1 MNLYIK
7 TIVTGPFQE
16 NSYLLTDKL
25 SKKCVLVDPGDEA
38 QKIINYINEKHF
50 LPIAIIN
57 THAHLDHIGA
67 ISEIKAEYSIPF
79 YLHIEEKPI
88 LDSYLVSCRMFGMK
102 PAESPSVDEWL
113 NASGELLIGPFKFL
127 IIETPGHTPGGCS
140 FLIDDIIFV
149 GDTLFQG
156 SIGLTYLPGGDRK
169 ILDKSL
175 IKLINK
181 LNPKTTVYSGHGPS
195 TSIGFEK
202 INNPFCLL
210 YTSDAADE

>member
-1 MNLYIK
+1 LNLYIK

-16 NSYLLTDKL
+16 NSYLLIDKL
-25 SKKCVLVDPGDEA
+25 SKKCVLIDPGDEA
-38 QKIINYINEKHF
+38 QKIINFINEKNI

-79 YLHIEEKPI
+79 YLHTEEKPI
-88 LDSYLVSCRMFGMK
+88 LDAYLISCRMFGMK
-102 PAESPSVDEWL
+102 PAQSPSVDVWL

-156 SIGLTYLPGGDRK
+156 SIGRTDLPGGDRK

-202 INNPFCLL
+202 INNPFLIQL
-210 YTSDAADE
+210 QNNFN

>member
-16 NSYLLTDKL
+16 NSYLLIDKL
-25 SKKCVLVDPGDEA
+25 SKKCVLIDPGDEA
-38 QKIINYINEKHF
+38 QKIINFINEKNI

-67 ISEIKAEYSIPF
+67 ISEIKAVYSIPF

-156 SIGLTYLPGGDRK
+156 SIGRTDLPGGDRK

-202 INNPFCLL
+202 INNPFLIQL
-210 YTSDAADE
+210 QNNFN

>member
-25 SKKCVLVDPGDEA
+25 SKKCVLIDPGDEA
-38 QKIINYINEKHF
+38 QKIINYINEKHII
-50 LPIAIIN
+50 PIAIIN

-156 SIGLTYLPGGDRK
+156 SIGRTDLPGGDRK

-202 INNPFCLL
+202 INNPFLIQL
-210 YTSDAADE
+210 QNNFN

>member
-16 NSYLLTDKL
+16 NSYLLIDKL
-25 SKKCVLVDPGDEA
+25 SNKCVLIDPGDEA
-38 QKIINYINEKHF
+38 QKIINYINEKHIV
-50 LPIAIIN
+50 PIAIIN

-79 YLHIEEKPI
+79 YLHTEEKPI
-88 LDSYLVSCRMFGMK
+88 LDSYLISCRMFGIK
-102 PAESPSVDEWL
+102 PAQSPSVDEWL
-113 NASGELLIGPFKFL
+113 NTSGELLIGPFKFL

-156 SIGLTYLPGGDRK
+156 SIGRTDLPGGDRK

-202 INNPFCLL
+202 INNPFLIQL
-210 YTSDAADE
+210 QNNFN

>member
-16 NSYLLTDKL
+16 NSYLLIDKL
-25 SKKCVLVDPGDEA
+25 SKKCVLIDPGDEA
-38 QKIINYINEKHF
+38 QKIINFINEKNI

-79 YLHIEEKPI
+79 YLHTEEKPI
-88 LDSYLVSCRMFGMK
+88 LDSYLISCRMFGMK
-102 PAESPSVDEWL
+102 PAQSPSVDVWL

-140 FLIDDIIFV
+140 FLINDVIFV

-156 SIGLTYLPGGDRK
+156 SIGRTDLPGGDRK

-202 INNPFCLL
+202 INNPFLIQL
-210 YTSDAADE
+210 QNNFN

>member
-16 NSYLLTDKL
+16 NSYLLIDKL
-25 SKKCVLVDPGDEA
+25 SNKCVLVDPGDEA
-38 QKIINYINEKHF
+38 QKIINYINEKHI

-79 YLHIEEKPI
+79 YLHTEEKPI

-156 SIGLTYLPGGDRK
+156 SIGRTDLPGGDRK

-181 LNPKTTVYSGHGPS
+181 LNPKATVYSGHGPS

-202 INNPFCLL
+202 INNPFLIQL
-210 YTSDAADE
+210 QNNFN

>member
-7 TIVTGPFQE
+7 TIVTGPFNE
-16 NSYLLTDKL
+16 NSYLLIDKL
-25 SKKCVLVDPGDEA
+25 SNKCVLVDPGDEA
-38 QKIINYINEKHF
+38 QKIINYINVKHI

-113 NASGELLIGPFKFL
+113 DSSGELLIEPFKFL

-140 FLIDDIIFV
+140 YLIDDALFV

-156 SIGLTYLPGGDRK
+156 SIGRTDLPGGDRK

-181 LNPKTTVYSGHGPS
+181 LNSKTTVYSGHGPS
-195 TSIGFEK
+195 TTIGFEK
-202 INNPFCLL
+202 TSNPFLIQL
-210 YTSDAADE
+210 QNKIN

>member
-16 NSYLLTDKL
+16 NSYLLIDKL
-25 SKKCVLVDPGDEA
+25 SNKCVLVDPGDEA
-38 QKIINYINEKHF
+38 QKIINYINEKHI

-88 LDSYLVSCRMFGMK
+88 LDSYLVSCRMFGIK
-102 PAESPSVDEWL
+102 PGESPSVDEWL
-113 NASGELLIGPFKFL
+113 DSSAELLIGPFKFL

-140 FLIDDIIFV
+140 YLIDDALFV

-156 SIGLTYLPGGDRK
+156 SIGRTDLPGGDRK

-181 LNPKTTVYSGHGPS
+181 LNSKTAVYSGHGPS
-195 TSIGFEK
+195 TTIGFEK
-202 INNPFCLL
+202 TSNPFLIQL
-210 YTSDAADE
+210 QSKFN

>member
-16 NSYLLTDKL
+16 NSYLLIDKL
-25 SKKCVLVDPGDEA
+25 SNKCVLVDPGDEA
-38 QKIINYINEKHF
+38 QKIINYINEKHII
-50 LPIAIIN
+50 PIAIIN

-67 ISEIKAEYSIPF
+67 ISEIKAVYSIPF

-156 SIGLTYLPGGDRK
+156 SIGRTDLPGGDRK

-202 INNPFCLL
+202 INNPFLIQL
-210 YTSDAADE
+210 QNNFN

>member
-1 MNLYIK
+1 LNLYIK

-16 NSYLLTDKL
+16 NSYLLIDKL
-25 SKKCVLVDPGDEA
+25 SKKCVLIDPGDEA
-38 QKIINYINEKHF
+38 QKIINFVNEKNII
-50 LPIAIIN
+50 PIAIIN

-79 YLHIEEKPI
+79 YLHTEEKPI
-88 LDSYLVSCRMFGMK
+88 LDSYLISCRMFGMK
-102 PAESPSVDEWL
+102 PAGSPSVDEWL
-113 NASGELLIGPFKFL
+113 DSSGELLIGPFKFL

-156 SIGLTYLPGGDRK
+156 SIGRTDLPGGDRK

-202 INNPFCLL
+202 INNPFLIQL
-210 YTSDAADE
+210 QNNFN

>member
-1 MNLYIK
+1 MNLFIK

-16 NSYLLTDKL
+16 NSYLLIDKL
-25 SKKCVLVDPGDEA
+25 SNKCVLVDPGDEA
-38 QKIINYINEKHF
+38 QKIINYINEKHII
-50 LPIAIIN
+50 PIAIIN

-79 YLHIEEKPI
+79 YLHTEEKPI
-88 LDSYLVSCRMFGMK
+88 LDSYLISCRMFGMK
-102 PAESPSVDEWL
+102 PAQSPSVDVWL

-140 FLIDDIIFV
+140 FLIDDVIFV

-156 SIGLTYLPGGDRK
+156 SIGRTDLPGGDRN

-181 LNPKTTVYSGHGPS
+181 LNPKTAVYSGHGPS

-202 INNPFCLL
+202 INNPFLIQL
-210 YTSDAADE
+210 QNNFN

>member
-16 NSYLLTDKL
+16 NSYLLIDKL
-25 SKKCVLVDPGDEA
+25 SKKCVLIDPGDEA
-38 QKIINYINEKHF
+38 QKIINFINEKNI

-79 YLHIEEKPI
+79 YLHTEEKPI

-102 PAESPSVDEWL
+102 PAQSPSVDEWL
-113 NASGELLIGPFKFL
+113 NTSGELLIGPFKFL

-140 FLIDDIIFV
+140 FLIDDAIFV

-156 SIGLTYLPGGDRK
+156 SIGRTDLPGGDRK

-175 IKLINK
+175 IILINK
-181 LNPKTTVYSGHGPS
+181 LSPKTTVYSGHGPS

-202 INNPFCLL
+202 INNPFLIQL
-210 YTSDAADE
+210 QNNFN

>member
-16 NSYLLTDKL
+16 NSYLLIDKL
-25 SKKCVLVDPGDEA
+25 SKKCVLIDPGDEA
-38 QKIINYINEKHF
+38 QKIINFINEKNII
-50 LPIAIIN
+50 PIAIIN

-67 ISEIKAEYSIPF
+67 ISEIKAEYSTPF
-79 YLHIEEKPI
+79 YLHTEEKPI
-88 LDSYLVSCRMFGMK
+88 LDSYLISCRMFGMK
-102 PAESPSVDEWL
+102 PAQSPSVDVWL

-140 FLIDDIIFV
+140 FLIDDVIFV

-156 SIGLTYLPGGDRK
+156 SIGRTDLPGGDRK

-202 INNPFCLL
+202 INNPFLIQL
-210 YTSDAADE
+210 QNNFN

>member
-16 NSYLLTDKL
+16 NSYLLIDKL
-25 SKKCVLVDPGDEA
+25 SNKCVLVDPGDEA
-38 QKIINYINEKHF
+38 QKIINYINENHII
-50 LPIAIIN
+50 PIAIIN

-140 FLIDDIIFV
+140 FIIDDIIFV

-156 SIGLTYLPGGDRK
+156 SIGRTDLPGGDRK
-169 ILDKSL
+169 IIDKSL

-202 INNPFCLL
+202 INNPFLIQL
-210 YTSDAADE
+210 QNNFN

>member
-16 NSYLLTDKL
+16 NSYLLIDNL
-25 SKKCVLVDPGDEA
+25 SNKCVLIDPGDEA
-38 QKIINYINEKHF
+38 QKIINYINENHII
-50 LPIAIIN
+50 PIAIIN

-79 YLHIEEKPI
+79 YLHTEEKPI
-88 LDSYLVSCRMFGMK
+88 LDSYLISCRMFGVK
-102 PAESPSVDEWL
+102 PAQSPSVDVWL
-113 NASGELLIGPFKFL
+113 NAIGELLIGPFKFL

-140 FLIDDIIFV
+140 FLIDDVIFV

-156 SIGLTYLPGGDRK
+156 SIGRTDLPGGDRK

-181 LNPKTTVYSGHGPS
+181 LNPKTAVYSGHGPS

-202 INNPFCLL
+202 INNPFLIQL
-210 YTSDAADE
+210 QNNFN

>member
-16 NSYLLTDKL
+16 NSYLLIDKL
-25 SKKCVLVDPGDEA
+25 SNKCVLVDPGDEA
-38 QKIINYINEKHF
+38 QEIINYINEKHII
-50 LPIAIIN
+50 PIAIIN

-156 SIGLTYLPGGDRK
+156 SIGRTDLPGGDRK

-202 INNPFCLL
+202 INNPFLIQIQNKFN
-210 YTSDAADE
+210 

>member
-16 NSYLLTDKL
+16 NSYLLIDKL
-25 SKKCVLVDPGDEA
+25 SKKCVLIDPGDEA
-38 QKIINYINEKHF
+38 QKIINYINEKHII
-50 LPIAIIN
+50 PIAIIN

-140 FLIDDIIFV
+140 FLINDVIFV

-156 SIGLTYLPGGDRK
+156 SIGRTDLPGGDRK

-181 LNPKTTVYSGHGPS
+181 LNPKTAVYSGHGPS

-202 INNPFCLL
+202 INNPFLIQL
-210 YTSDAADE
+210 QNNFN

>member
-16 NSYLLTDKL
+16 NSYLLIDKL
-25 SKKCVLVDPGDEA
+25 SKKCVLIDPGDEA
-38 QKIINYINEKHF
+38 QKIINFINEKNII
-50 LPIAIIN
+50 PIAIIN

-79 YLHIEEKPI
+79 YLHIEEKTI

-102 PAESPSVDEWL
+102 PGKSPSVDEWL

-156 SIGLTYLPGGDRK
+156 SIGRTDLPGGDRK

-181 LNPKTTVYSGHGPS
+181 LNHKTTVYSGHGPS

-202 INNPFCLL
+202 INNPFLIQL
-210 YTSDAADE
+210 QNNFN

>member
-16 NSYLLTDKL
+16 NSYLLIDKL
-25 SKKCVLVDPGDEA
+25 SKKCVLIDPGDEA
-38 QKIINYINEKHF
+38 QKIINFINEKNI

-79 YLHIEEKPI
+79 YLHTEEKPI
-88 LDSYLVSCRMFGMK
+88 LDSYLISCRMFGMK
-102 PAESPSVDEWL
+102 PAQSPSVDVWL

-140 FLIDDIIFV
+140 FLIDDVIFV

-156 SIGLTYLPGGDRK
+156 SIGRTDLPGGDRK

-202 INNPFCLL
+202 INNPFLIQIQNKFN
-210 YTSDAADE
+210 

>member
-25 SKKCVLVDPGDEA
+25 SKKCVLIDPGDEA
-38 QKIINYINEKHF
+38 QKIINFINEKNII
-50 LPIAIIN
+50 PIAIIN

-67 ISEIKAEYSIPF
+67 ISEIKAVYSIPF

-156 SIGLTYLPGGDRK
+156 SIGRTDLPGGDRK

-202 INNPFCLL
+202 INNPFLIQL
-210 YTSDAADE
+210 QNNFN

>member
-16 NSYLLTDKL
+16 NSYLLIDKL
-25 SKKCVLVDPGDEA
+25 SKKCVLIDPGDEA
-38 QKIINYINEKHF
+38 QKIINFINEKNI

-156 SIGLTYLPGGDRK
+156 SIGRTDLPGGDRK

-202 INNPFCLL
+202 INNPFLIQL
-210 YTSDAADE
+210 QNKFN

>member
-16 NSYLLTDKL
+16 NSYLLIDKL
-25 SKKCVLVDPGDEA
+25 SKKCVLIDPGDEA
-38 QKIINYINEKHF
+38 QKIINYINENHII
-50 LPIAIIN
+50 PIAIIN

-79 YLHIEEKPI
+79 YLHTEEKPI
-88 LDSYLVSCRMFGMK
+88 LDAYLISCRMFGMK
-102 PAESPSVDEWL
+102 PAQSPSVDVWL

-140 FLIDDIIFV
+140 FLIDDVIFV

-156 SIGLTYLPGGDRK
+156 SIGRTDLPGGDRK

-202 INNPFCLL
+202 INNPFLIQL
-210 YTSDAADE
+210 QNNFN

>member
-16 NSYLLTDKL
+16 NSYLLIDKL
-25 SKKCVLVDPGDEA
+25 SKKCVLIDPGDEA
-38 QKIINYINEKHF
+38 QKIINFINEKNI

-140 FLIDDIIFV
+140 FLIDDVIFV

-156 SIGLTYLPGGDRK
+156 SIGRTDLPGGDRK

-175 IKLINK
+175 IKLINT

-202 INNPFCLL
+202 INNPFLIQL
-210 YTSDAADE
+210 QNNFN

>member
-16 NSYLLTDKL
+16 NSYLLIDKL
-25 SKKCVLVDPGDEA
+25 SKKCVLIDPGDEA
-38 QKIINYINEKHF
+38 QKIINFINEKNII
-50 LPIAIIN
+50 PIAIIN

-67 ISEIKAEYSIPF
+67 ISEIKAEYLIPF
-79 YLHIEEKPI
+79 YLHTEEKPI
-88 LDSYLVSCRMFGMK
+88 LDSYLISCRMFGIK
-102 PAESPSVDEWL
+102 PAQSPSVDEWL
-113 NASGELLIGPFKFL
+113 NTSGELLIGPFKFL

-156 SIGLTYLPGGDRK
+156 SIGRTDLPGGDRK

-202 INNPFCLL
+202 INNPFLIQL
-210 YTSDAADE
+210 QNNFN